1 MPSSYSGTRD
11 VKKEH
16 YNMGVLLTDK
26 AKEEILKETFKK
38 RVGYDLDLENPKSF
52 NEKIMWFKLYYQDPL
67 MTKCCDKFAVKEY
80 VDKTI
85 GPGHVV
91 PTIAAWDNPDEI
103 DFDALPEQFVLKVN
117 WSSGYNIIVKDKAKL
132 DQEKTKRQ
140 LKRWMSPDRNSYF
153 QFFNWGYK
161 HMKPVVY
168 AEEYIEQVDGQ
179 VYDYKFHV
187 FNGKTEVVLIATDR
201 DKGIQ
206 LSFDFFDR
214 EFNHLPF
221 TRGGVNADIL
231 PEKPKH
237 YDEMLELAEKLA
249 KPFPFVRV
257 DFYEI
262 GDRVLLGEMTFYPG
276 GGLLAFD
283 PVEWDYRL
291 GDMFALPKKLIT
303 DKPGVLGPLKVL
315 AAKIKK
321 SILDWFRKIRCKVM
335 KNKIIN
341 KKHYAIIFGKIR
353 IPFVRNKRY
362 IKLEG
367 LEIRKKN
374 GSLSMRTSVSGN
386 KVPKFQFLKMG
397 PALTYAMEDKI
408 TLDMKKHYCEQKGYK
423 QLKYFPNLTDPQTF
437 NEKLLWLAIYYKN
450 PNYSIASDKAR
461 AKDWIG
467 ERVGYEYTVPVIGVY
482 DDINAIDFDA
492 LPDKFA
498 IKANNGWGANEVVLI
513 RNKGKCDIDNL
524 KAVASS
530 WLYPWKFYYY
540 NNMCITDEK
549 PEKPMIVIEKLL
561 ENEDEEKIYLND
573 YKLYCCNGKVKFSM
587 VVCDRGSKQQTR
599 TFVDA
604 DWKTLPIRR
613 AGKFSS
619 SAPEKPQNYEKMVEL
634 AETLAKDIPFVRID
648 FYNIDGRIYVGEL
661 TFTPGLFLRFEPKG
675 ADEFLG
681 KYLDISDIVRKVNA
695 KKGMEKK
702 GEDYAKQEPWEAL

>member
-1 MPSSYSGTRD
+1 MPSYYSGTKD
-11 VKKEH
+11 IKKEH
-16 YNMGVLLTDK
+16 YNMGVLLT
-26 AKEEILKETFKK
+26 EETKKNILKDTFKK

-52 NEKIMWFKLYYQDPL
+52 NEKIMWLKLYYQDPL
-67 MTKCCDKFAVKEY
+67 ITQCCDKFAVKEY

-85 GPGHVV
+85 GEGHVV
-91 PTIAAWDNPDEI
+91 PTIAAWDDPDKI

-117 WSSGYNIIVKDKAKL
+117 WSSGYNIIVKDKSKL
-132 DQEKTKRQ
+132 DQEKTRRQ
-140 LKRWMSPDRNSYF
+140 LKRWMAPDRNAYY
-153 QFFNWGYK
+153 QLFNWGFK

-179 VYDYKFHV
+179 VYDYKFFV
-187 FNGKTEVVLIATDR
+187 FNGKEKAMFIATDR
-201 DKGIQ
+201 SKGFE
-206 LSFDFFDR
+206 LTYDWYDR
-214 EFNHLPF
+214 DFNHLPF
-221 TRGGVNADIL
+221 RYGGVMNAKST
-231 PEKPKH
+231 PAKPQNYEK
-237 YDEMLELAEKLA
+237 MIELAEKLA

-257 DFYEI
+257 DFYEVENRI
-262 GDRVLLGEMTFYPG
+262 LLGEMTFYSG
-276 GGLLAFD
+276 GGVLPFD
-283 PVEWDYRL
+283 PEEWDFKMGSWL
-291 GDMFALPKKLIT
+291 ELPGKKIT
-303 DKPGVLGPLKVL
+303 DNDSILHPIRVFLVKRFRKTRS
-315 AAKIKK
+315 AAK
-321 SILDWFRKIRCKVM
+321 KIRQKVI
-335 KNKIIN
+335 KHSIIN
-341 KKHYAIIFGKIR
+341 KKNYIILCGKLR
-353 IPFVRNKRY
+353 IPFVKTKNY
-362 IKLEG
+362 IRIEP
-367 LEIRKKN
+367 LEIKRKKIAKSIKRAN
-374 GSLSMRTSVSGN
+374 R
-386 KVPKFQFLKMG
+386 VPKFQFLKMG

-450 PNYSIASDKAR
+450 PNYSIASDKAK
-461 AKDWIG
+461 AKDWVG
-467 ERVGYEYTVPVIGVY
+467 ERIGYEYTVPVIGVY
-482 DDINAIDFDA
+482 DDINAIDLDA

-513 RNKGKCDIDNL
+513 RNKAKCDIDNL

-549 PEKPMIVIEKLL
+549 PEKPMIVIEELL

-604 DWKTLPIRR
+604 DWKVLPIRR